1 MWYEVTGQVGTL
13 EDLLILCL
21 YKPLSPKLFFVLWFL
36 LQSGGAS
43 WLLPLSSR
51 GFGLAVWPKITYVF
65 LCPFECLTAPLLCL
79 DLRLCPFH
87 KTRNVGKWEND
98 PTKVSHSY
106 PLFILASPSY
116 ASVSFLIQS
125 GFSFQLLA
133 FGAFS
138 A

>member
-1 MWYEVTGQVGTL
+1 MWYEVTGQVGSL

-21 YKPLSPKLFFVLWFL
+21 YKPLPPRLFLVLWFL
-36 LQSGGAS
+36 LQSCGAL

-51 GFGLAVWPKITYVF
+51 GFSLAVWPKIMYVF
-65 LCPFECLTAPLLCL
+65 LCPFEYLAAPLLCL

-87 KTRNVGKWEND
+87 KTRNVRKREND

-106 PLFILASPSY
+106 PLFILASRAY
-116 ASVSFLIQS
+116 APVSLLIQS